1 MEPLIVKKIL
11 KVNGFFYAGCYFIT
25 QLNGSYRMA
34 SGCREIFCS
43 HHFRKNIKDFAYMSI
58 NDNALNNIISFIT
71 DCEHK
76 LNLSEES
83 RIKFQKTNKKGLI
96 KIFVS
101 EWWSETA
108 LRRQLLTALIK
119 SASIYTALIKS
130 SSIHGSNRYN
140 DYNFNDIVKSS
151 PYFSKGCFDA
161 LNKFLDGYT
170 VITKK
175 YAGGW
180 VRTFRSGKN
189 LNLLEK

>member
-11 KVNGFFYAGCYFIT
+11 KVNGFFYAGCYFMT

-119 SASIYTALIKS
+119 SASI
-130 SSIHGSNRYN
+130 HGNNKDS
-140 DYNFNDIVKSS
+140 DYNLYADYSFNDIVKSS